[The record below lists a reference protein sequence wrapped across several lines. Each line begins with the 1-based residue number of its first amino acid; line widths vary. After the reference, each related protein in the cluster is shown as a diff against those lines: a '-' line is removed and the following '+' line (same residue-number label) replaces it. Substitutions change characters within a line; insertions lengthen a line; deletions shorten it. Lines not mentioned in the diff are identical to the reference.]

1 MNIIPG
7 GCRAIIVLAALSASC
22 VVAATEHI
30 DIKSVHVT
38 LPASTEQFPAG
49 PGSELA
55 GQCQICHSA
64 AMVLNQ
70 PSLTEEEWKAVVNK
84 MRKAYGAPVAEA
96 DVDALAMYL
105 TQVSA
110 DRQGK

>member
-1 MNIIPG
+1 MKFTGKG
-7 GCRAIIVLAALSASC
+7 GRALLVLATLSASG
-22 VVAATEHI
+22 VAAAAEHI

-38 LPASTEQFPAG
+38 LPASYEQFPVG

-70 PSLTEEEWKAVVNK
+70 PSLTEDEWKAIVNK

-96 DVDALAMYL
+96 DVDAIAMYM
-105 TQVSA
+105 TRVSA

>member
-1 MNIIPG
+1 MTLTREG
-7 GCRAIIVLAALSASC
+7 VSAILVLAALSAST
-22 VVAATEHI
+22 VTAAAERI

-55 GQCQICHSA
+55 GQCLICHSA

-70 PSLTEEEWKAVVNK
+70 PSLTETEWKAVVNK
-84 MRKAYGAPVAEA
+84 MRKAYGASVAEA
-96 DVDALAMYL
+96 DVDAIAMYM
-105 TQVSA
+105 TQVNA

>member
-1 MNIIPG
+1 MNLTREG
-7 GCRAIIVLAALSASC
+7 GRAVLVLAALSASA
-22 VVAATEHI
+22 VAAAAEHI

-70 PSLTEEEWKAVVNK
+70 PSLTEEEWKAIVNK

-96 DVDALAMYL
+96 DVDAIAMYMA
-105 TQVSA
+105 QVSA